1 MKTSNPVFSGSKSS
15 LKNKLKNL
23 TNFISKY
30 SSAIVAYS
38 GGVDSTIVA
47 ALTNE
52 VLGSVNSLII
62 TGKSPSINPRELEFA
77 TKLAQD
83 RKWNH
88 KIIETNEFLNSK
100 YRKNDLARCFYCKFE
115 LYSLLD
121 NISESKNYEVVFNG
135 TNSDDLID
143 YRPGIK
149 AANNINVVSPLSECE
164 INKNDVREIAKSLNL
179 VNWDKP
185 SQPCL
190 SSRVPYGTEITM
202 NILNQISDAENYL
215 SDLGFSNFRVR
226 NHGSVAR
233 IELSE
238 SDIIKIIDK
247 ELRYKIN
254 TYIKKLG
261 FQYVSLDLI
270 EFKSGNLNTHLN
282 KKNS

>member
-1 MKTSNPVFSGSKSS
+1 MKTSTSLSPSTKSS

-23 TNFISKY
+23 TDYISRY
-30 SSAIVAYS
+30 SSVIVAYS

-47 ALTNE
+47 ALTSE
-52 VLGSVNSLII
+52 ILGPINSLII
-62 TGKSPSINPRELEFA
+62 TGKSPSINPRELELA
-77 TKLAQD
+77 TKLAKD
-83 RKWNH
+83 KKWNH
-88 KIIETNEFLNSK
+88 KIIETNEFKNSK
-100 YRKNDLARCFYCKFE
+100 YRNNDLTRCFYCKFE

-135 TNSDDLID
+135 TNSDDLLD

-149 AANNINVVSPLSECE
+149 AANKINVVSPLAECG
-164 INKNDVREIAKSLNL
+164 INKNDVREIARSLNL

-226 NHGSVAR
+226 NHGSIAR

-238 SDIIKIIDK
+238 PDIIKLTEK
-247 ELRYKIN
+247 ELRHKISS
-254 TYIKKLG
+254 YIKKLG
-261 FQYVSLDLI
+261 FQFVSLDLI
-270 EFKSGNLNTHLN
+270 EFKSGNLNSHLS
-282 KKNS
+282 KKK